1 MKKKIFLP
9 MIAATLLFG
18 MGLSACNKPANDSSK
33 QPTTSSVVPAKPKI
47 NVTAAGDKKTLEI
60 DEEVQLTADQND
72 VTWKSSDEKI
82 ATVDNTGK
90 VKAIASGSVTI
101 TASKEGY
108 QNGTIS
114 ITVNKPAALA
124 TLKMEDA
131 DHYAADGWWGT
142 DAAGYSPIY
151 ARSSGNA
158 SDGQC
163 IAHMDNGDKETL
175 TFTSDKALKAE
186 LVVMMASRSAV
197 EDLTAVMDV
206 KFNDAAINPINK
218 AFEGGS
224 SSEFAEV
231 SFGQVDLKVGDNVL
245 LFEFKASAP
254 YMDDVMLYSKEKATV
269 AIKAAPAKETITI
282 TNTELSV
289 EEGSTLQLNGAP
301 AGASYVSSSEANAT
315 VDQNG
320 LVTGV
325 KKGSANI
332 TVTKAGMISARV
344 AITVTE
350 KIVAGEI
357 RAEAENGTVGGKAIT
372 EAGDDATEV
381 VKRSTSTGETC
392 TAQWKAGAELTIKFN
407 AANAGSYKLALVGRA
422 GGQYGMG
429 DIEDLSAVISL
440 KLNNNNVTVPAIA
453 VTGRTFTA
461 YEIGN
466 VNLQAG
472 ENTIVVKALGEEDDK
487 APNIDFF
494 KLTPNA

>member
-9 MIAATLLFG
+9 MIAALIFS
-18 MGLSACNKPANDSSK
+18 MGVVACNKPADESSK
-33 QPTTSSVVPAKPKI
+33 QPTTSSVPAKPKI
-47 NVTAAGDKKTLEI
+47 NVSAAGDKKQLEI
-60 DEEVQLTADQND
+60 DEEVQLSADQEG
-72 VTWKSSDEKI
+72 VAWKSSDEKI
-82 ATVDNTGK
+82 ATVDASGK
-90 VKAIASGSVTI
+90 VKAVASGSVTI

-114 ITVNKPAALA
+114 ITVKKPAALA
-124 TLKMEDA
+124 TFKMEEA
-131 DHYAADGWWGT
+131 DHFAADGWWGT
-142 DAAGYSPIY
+142 DANGSTPIY

-175 TFTSDKALKAE
+175 TFTSDKAVKAE
-186 LVVMMASRSAV
+186 LVVMMASRNVV

-206 KFNDAAINPINK
+206 KFNDAAIAPINK
-218 AFEGGS
+218 AFDGGS

-231 SFGQVDLKVGDNVL
+231 SFGQVDIKVGDNVL

-254 YMDDVMLYSKEKATV
+254 YMDDVMLYSKETATV
-269 AIKAAPAKETITI
+269 AIKAVPAKETITI
-282 TNTELSV
+282 TNTELTV
-289 EEGSTLQLNGAP
+289 EEGATLQLVGAP
-301 AGASYVSSSEANAT
+301 AGASYASSSEANAT

-320 LVTGV
+320 LVTAV

-332 TVTKAGMISARV
+332 IVAKAGMISARV
-344 AITVTE
+344 TITVTE
-350 KIVAGEI
+350 HIAAGEI
-357 RAEAENGTVGGKAIT
+357 RAEAENGKI
-372 EAGDDATEV
+372 GDVAVAAEGTDILI
-381 VKRSTSTGETC
+381 RSTSTGETC
-392 TAQWKAGAELTIKFN
+392 TAQWKAGAELAIKFN
-407 AANAGSYKLALVGRA
+407 AANAGSYKLSLVGRA
-422 GGQYGMG
+422 GGQYGMS

-440 KLNNNNVTVPAIA
+440 KLNNANVTVPAIA
-453 VTGRTFTA
+453 ITGRTFTA

-494 KLTPNA
+494 KIVPNA

>member
-18 MGLSACNKPANDSSK
+18 VGLGACNKPADSKPS
-33 QPTTSSVVPAKPKI
+33 TTSQVPAKPKI
-47 NVTAAGDKKTLEI
+47 NVSAAGDKKTLNI
-60 DEEVQLTADQND
+60 DEEVQLSADQEG
-72 VTWKSSDEKI
+72 VSWKSGDEKI
-82 ATVDNTGK
+82 ATVDASGK

-108 QNGTIS
+108 TNGTIS
-114 ITVNKPAALA
+114 ITVNKAPALA

-131 DHYAADGWWGT
+131 DHFAADGWWGT
-142 DAAGYSPIY
+142 DTGGYTPVY

-158 SDGQC
+158 SDAQC

-175 TFTSDKALKAE
+175 TFTSDKAVKAE
-186 LVVMMASRSAV
+186 LIVMMASRSAV
-197 EDLTAVMDV
+197 DDLTAVMDV
-206 KFNDAAINPINK
+206 KLNNAAIAPANK

-231 SFGQVDLKVGDNVL
+231 SFGQVDLVAGDNVL

-254 YMDDVMLYSKEKATV
+254 YMDDVMLYSKETATV
-269 AIKAAPAKETITI
+269 AVKAVPAKETITI
-282 TNTELSV
+282 TNTELTV
-289 EEGSTLQLNGAP
+289 EEGATLQLNGAP
-301 AGASYVSSSEANAT
+301 EGATYVSSDETKAT
-315 VDQNG
+315 VSNTG

-325 KKGSANI
+325 AKGSVNI
-332 TVTKAGMISARV
+332 TVSKAGMISARV

-350 KIVAGEI
+350 KVVAGEI
-357 RAEAENGTVGGKAIT
+357 RAEAENGKI
-372 EAGDDATEV
+372 GDVAVAAEGTDILI
-381 VKRSTSTGETC
+381 RSTSTGETC
-392 TAQWKAGAELTIKFN
+392 TAQWKAGAELAIKFN
-407 AANAGSYKLALVGRA
+407 AANAGSYKLSLVGRA

-440 KLNNNNVTVPAIA
+440 KLNNANVTVPAIA
-453 VTGRTFTA
+453 ITGRTFTA

-494 KLTPNA
+494 KIVPNA

>member
-18 MGLSACNKPANDSSK
+18 MGLSACNKPADDSSK

-101 TASKEGY
+101 TASKEGFT
-108 QNGTIS
+108 NGTIS

-142 DAAGYSPIY
+142 AAEGGTPIY

-175 TFTSDKALKAE
+175 TFTSDKAVKAE
-186 LVVMMASRSAV
+186 LVVMMASRNAV

-206 KFNDAAINPINK
+206 KFNDAAINPVNK

-282 TNTELSV
+282 TNTELTV
-289 EEGSTLQLNGAP
+289 VTGETLQLAGAP
-301 AGASYVSSSEANAT
+301 AGASYVSSDETKAT
-315 VDQNG
+315 VNDSG

-325 KKGSANI
+325 AVGSVNI
-332 TVTKAGMISARV
+332 TVKKEGMISARV
-344 AITVTE
+344 AINVVR
-350 KIVAGEI
+350 KAAAGEI
-357 RAEAENGTVGGKAIT
+357 NVEIETGTPNAETDSVTFRSASGNRNVTDAFPKDSYLTVKVNAASAGNYTMVWVARRSYSQGEFDNKFATAFEIKMNNAAIT
-372 EAGDDATEV
+372 TETEV
-381 VKRSTSTGETC
+381 SGNSW
-392 TAQWKAGAELTIKFN
+392 ADYTI
-407 AANAGSYKLALVGRA
+407 ADVALN
-422 GGQYGMG
+422 Q
-429 DIEDLSAVISL
+429 
-440 KLNNNNVTVPAIA
+440 
-453 VTGRTFTA
+453 
-461 YEIGN
+461 
-466 VNLQAG
+466 G
-472 ENTIVVKALGEEDDK
+472 ENTLVIKALTEVN
-487 APNIDFF
+487 PINIDSLRF
-494 KLTPNA
+494 TPKA

>member
-18 MGLSACNKPANDSSK
+18 MGLGACNKPADDSSK
-33 QPTTSSVVPAKPKI
+33 QPSTSSVPAKPKI
-47 NVTAAGDKKTLEI
+47 TVTAAGDKKQLEL
-60 DEEVQLTADQND
+60 DEEVQLTADQEG
-72 VTWKSSDEKI
+72 VTWKSSDPTI
-82 ATVDNTGK
+82 ATVDASGK
-90 VKAIASGSVTI
+90 VKAVGSGTVTI
-101 TASKEGY
+101 TASKDGFT
-108 QNGTIS
+108 NGSIS
-114 ITVNKPAALA
+114 ITVKKPAALA
-124 TLKMEDA
+124 NLKMEEA

-158 SDGQC
+158 SDAQC

-175 TFTSDKALKAE
+175 TFTSDKAIKAE
-186 LVVMMASRSAV
+186 IAVLMASRTAV
-197 EDLTAVMDV
+197 DDLGAVMDV
-206 KFNDAAINPINK
+206 KFNDAAISLAGK
-218 AFEGGS
+218 AFEGGDS
-224 SSEFAEV
+224 SNFVEV
-231 SFGQVDLKVGDNVL
+231 SLGQQDIKVGDNVL

-254 YMDDVMLYSKEKATV
+254 YFDDVVLYSKETAKIE
-269 AIKAAPAKETITI
+269 IKAAPAKETITI

-289 EEGSTLQLNGAP
+289 EEGATLQLTGAP
-301 AGASYVSSSEANAT
+301 EGATYISSDETKAT
-315 VDQNG
+315 VDN
-320 LVTGV
+320 TGKV
-325 KKGSANI
+325 NAIAKGNVNI

-350 KIVAGEI
+350 KIAAGEI
-357 RAEAENGTVGGKAIT
+357 RAEVENGTVGGKAIT

-381 VKRSTSTGETC
+381 VKRPTSTGETC

-422 GGQYGMG
+422 GGQYGMS

-453 VTGRTFTA
+453 ITGRTFTA